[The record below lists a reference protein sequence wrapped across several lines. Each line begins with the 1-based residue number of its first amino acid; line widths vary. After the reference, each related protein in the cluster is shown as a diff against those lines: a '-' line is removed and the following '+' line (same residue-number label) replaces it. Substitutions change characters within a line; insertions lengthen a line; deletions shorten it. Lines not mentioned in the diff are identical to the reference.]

1 MRRGGAFGL
10 GLAAFGT
17 IVLTPDALLMRLS
30 GMDGAAMMGWRGL
43 VMGTVMVA
51 LWALTSADRRADL
64 AALRS
69 RTGMIVVLSQSVNA
83 ALFCIGIAVAP
94 VAIVLLG
101 VATVPIFSA
110 LFGLALM
117 GERTGRATWVTIAAV
132 SVGIT
137 LAVTGGHETGG
148 LNASTVLGAL
158 AGLGVAAA
166 LALNFTVLRAQ
177 THLPILLL
185 IGVGAW
191 IAGAVG
197 WAVQGPAAMWEGE
210 VWAMILTGS
219 VVLPLSFFALSLAA
233 RYTPAAN
240 VSLLMLLE
248 TVLGPLW
255 VWLALGEQ
263 ITAAMVGGG
272 AIVVV
277 SLAIYLLR
285 ARRMAAPPA

>member
-10 GLAAFGT
+10 GLAAFGAV
-17 IVLTPDALLMRLS
+17 VLTPDALLMRLS

-69 RTGMIVVLSQSVNA
+69 RSGMIVALSQSVNA

-148 LNASTVLGAL
+148 LNAATVLGAV

-191 IAGAVG
+191 IAGAAG
-197 WAVQGPAAMWEGE
+197 WAVQGPAAMWEGA
-210 VWAMILTGS
+210 VWAMLLTGS

-240 VSLLMLLE
+240 VSLLLLLE

-255 VWLALGEQ
+255 VWLALGEP
-263 ITAAMVGGG
+263 ITAAMLAGG
-272 AIVVV
+272 AIVVG
-277 SLAIYLLR
+277 SLGIYLLR

>member
-10 GLAAFGT
+10 GLAAFGAV
-17 IVLTPDALLMRLS
+17 VLTPDALLMRLS

-43 VMGTVMVA
+43 IMGTVMVA

-69 RTGMIVVLSQSVNA
+69 RSGMIVALSQSVNA

-148 LNASTVLGAL
+148 LNAATVLGAV

-191 IAGAVG
+191 IAGAAG
-197 WAVQGPAAMWEGE
+197 WAVQGPAAMWEGA
-210 VWAMILTGS
+210 VWAMLLTGS

-240 VSLLMLLE
+240 VSLLLLLE

-255 VWLALGEQ
+255 VWLALGEP
-263 ITAAMVGGG
+263 ITAAMLAGG
-272 AIVVV
+272 AIVVG
-277 SLAIYLLR
+277 SLGIYLLR

>member
-1 MRRGGAFGL
+1 MIRGGAFGL
-10 GLAAFGT
+10 GLAAFGAV
-17 IVLTPDALLMRLS
+17 VLTPDALLMRLS

-43 VMGTVMVA
+43 TMGSVMIA
-51 LWALTSADRRADL
+51 LWALTSRSRSADL

-69 RTGMIVVLSQSVNA
+69 GPGMVIVLAQSLNA
-83 ALFCIGIAVAP
+83 ALFSAGIASAP

-110 LFGLALM
+110 LFGLVLM
-117 GERTGRATWVTIAAV
+117 GERTGRATWITIAAV
-132 SVGIT
+132 SVGIV
-137 LAVTGGHETGG
+137 LAVIGGHEAAG
-148 LNASTVLGAL
+148 LSAATVFGAL

-191 IAGAVG
+191 LVGAIG
-197 WAVQGPAAMWEGE
+197 WTVQGPAAMWEGQ
-210 VWAMILTGS
+210 VWAIVLTGS

-240 VSLLMLLE
+240 VSLLLLLE

-255 VWLALGEQ
+255 VWLALGEP
-263 ITAAMVGGG
+263 ITAAMLAGG
-272 AIVVV
+272 AIVVG
-277 SLAIYLLR
+277 SLAVYLIFPRLVARWR
-285 ARRMAAPPA
+285 A

>member
-1 MRRGGAFGL
+1 MSRGGAFGL
-10 GLAAFGT
+10 GLAAFGAV
-17 IVLTPDALLMRLS
+17 VLTPDALLMRLS

-43 VMGTVMVA
+43 IMGTVMVA

-69 RTGMIVVLSQSVNA
+69 RSGMIVALSQSVNA

-148 LNASTVLGAL
+148 LNAATVLGAV

-191 IAGAVG
+191 IAGAAG
-197 WAVQGPAAMWEGE
+197 WAVQGPAAMWEGA
-210 VWAMILTGS
+210 VWAMLLTGS

-240 VSLLMLLE
+240 VSLLLLLE

-255 VWLALGEQ
+255 VWLALGEP
-263 ITAAMVGGG
+263 ITAAMLAGG
-272 AIVVV
+272 AIVVG
-277 SLAIYLLR
+277 SLGIYLLR

>member
-10 GLAAFGT
+10 GLAAFGAV
-17 IVLTPDALLMRLS
+17 VLTPDALLMRLS

-43 VMGTVMVA
+43 IMGTVMVA

-69 RTGMIVVLSQSVNA
+69 RSGMIVALSQSVNA

-148 LNASTVLGAL
+148 LNAATVLGAV

-191 IAGAVG
+191 IAGAAG
-197 WAVQGPAAMWEGE
+197 WAVQGPAAMWEGA
-210 VWAMILTGS
+210 VWAMLLTGS

-240 VSLLMLLE
+240 VSLLLLLE

-255 VWLALGEQ
+255 VWLALGEA
-263 ITAAMVGGG
+263 ITAAMLAGG
-272 AIVVV
+272 AIVVG
-277 SLAIYLLR
+277 SLGIYLLR